1 MNAEGEEAMSSNGI
15 LKYGELTDLI
25 LNVFYNRVYAR
36 LGYGFLE
43 KVHKNAMANELQESG
58 LSVVKQQKVD
68 VHYRGIVMGEYFAD
82 LIVDDKVIVELK
94 AVPQLLTQHEAQ
106 LLNYLRATRY
116 EVGLLLN
123 FGPRA
128 THRRK
133 AYDSK
138 HKSITWKP

>member
-1 MNAEGEEAMSSNGI
+1 VNSNSE
-15 LKYGELTDLI
+15 LKYGELTGLI
-25 LNVFYNRVYAR
+25 LNVFYKRVYAR

-43 KVHKNAMANELQESG
+43 KFYENAMAYELQESG

-68 VHYRGIVMGEYFAD
+68 VYYRGLVMGEYYAD

-94 AVPQLLTQHEAQ
+94 AASQLLPQHEAQ
-106 LLNYLRATRY
+106 LLNYLRATQY

-128 THRRK
+128 AHRRK
-133 AYDSK
+133 AFDNDR
-138 HKSITWKP
+138 KSITWKP